1 VNDALLR
8 QETRRRRLA
17 EWLVTSPSLLWLVGL
32 VLVPTAI
39 VFVIALK
46 APDVDGGIGAGW
58 SLETLRSLARS
69 SYLRIAWRTLYLSFL
84 TTAGCMLLAV
94 PTGYYIAR
102 VEEKWRQT
110 LLLLVVIPFW
120 TSFLIRIFAWK
131 VLLHPEGPVKAA
143 LAWLHL
149 VPPDAGLL
157 YNPGAV
163 LLVMIY
169 TSLPFAIL
177 PVYAAAEKLDYTLVE
192 AARDL
197 GATPLGAFFRVFVPG
212 ISRGLV
218 AATLLVFIPS
228 LGSYIIPDLVGSPSS
243 EMLGN
248 VIAQRV
254 FVDRNLP
261 HASALAAVLTVAV
274 LAPMLAVLVLRRNG
288 GAAAPPPRGT
298 P

>member
-1 VNDALLR
+1 VNAAPLR
-8 QETRRRRLA
+8 RQGPGRRVG
-17 EWLVTSPSLLWLVGL
+17 EWLLSSPSLLWLTGL

-39 VFVIALK
+39 VFLIALRP
-46 APDVDGGIGAGW
+46 PDVDGGIGSGW
-58 SLETLRSLARS
+58 SLETLRALARA
-69 SYLRIAWRTLYLSFL
+69 SYARIAWRTFYLSFL
-84 TTAGCMLLAV
+84 TTLGCMVLAV
-94 PTGYYIAR
+94 PCGYFIGRADR
-102 VEEKWRQT
+102 RWRQT

-131 VLLHPEGPVKAA
+131 VLLHPDGTIKVV
-143 LAWLHL
+143 L
-149 VPPDAGLL
+149 VGLGLLPASAGLL
-157 YNPGAV
+157 YNAGAV

-177 PVYAAAEKLDYTLVE
+177 PVYAAAERFDFTLVE

-197 GATPLGAFFRVFVPG
+197 GATPLGAFARVFVPG
-212 ISRGLV
+212 IRKGLL

-254 FVDRNLP
+254 FVERNLP
-261 HASALAAVLTVAV
+261 HASALAGVLTVAV
-274 LAPMLAVLVLRRNG
+274 LAPMLAVLFLRRAG
-288 GAAAPPPRGT
+288 GAAPRTTGAQ
-298 P
+298 

>member
-1 VNDALLR
+1 VTSGQPAP
-8 QETRRRRLA
+8 EERRRLN
-17 EWLVTSPSLLWLVGL
+17 EWLLTAPSLLWLAVL

-39 VFVIALK
+39 VFVIAFK
-46 APDVDGGIGAGW
+46 PPDIDGGIGAGW
-58 SLETLRSLARS
+58 TVATLRSLARS
-69 SYLRIAWRTLYLSFL
+69 SYARIAWRTLYLSFL

-94 PTGYYIAR
+94 PTGYFIAR
-102 VEEKWRQT
+102 VDRAWRQP

-131 VLLHPEGPVKAA
+131 VLLHPDGPVKAA
-143 LAWLHL
+143 LAWLGL
-149 VPPDAGLL
+149 VPPNAGLL
-157 YNPGAV
+157 YNAGAV

-254 FVDRNLP
+254 FVERNLP

-274 LAPMLAVLVLRRNG
+274 LAPMLAVLLLRRNG
-288 GAAAPPPRGT
+288 EVGAAQSRG
-298 P
+298 PL

>member
-1 VNDALLR
+1 MKAVLNR
-8 QETRRRRLA
+8 QAARRRRLG
-17 EWLVTSPSLLWLVGL
+17 EWALTAPSLLWLSAL

-39 VFVIALK
+39 VFVIAVK
-46 APDVDGGIGAGW
+46 PPDVDGGIGAGW
-58 SLETLRSLARS
+58 SLETLRSLVRS
-69 SYLRIAWRTLYLSFL
+69 SYARFAWRTLYLSFL
-84 TTAGCMLLAV
+84 TTVGCMLLAV
-94 PTGYYIAR
+94 PCGYCIAR
-102 VEEKWRQT
+102 ADRRWRQT

-131 VLLHPEGPVKAA
+131 VLLHPDGA
-143 LAWLHL
+143 LKSALVWLGL
-149 VPPDAGLL
+149 VPASAGLL
-157 YNPGAV
+157 YNAGAV

-212 ISRGLV
+212 ISRGLI

-228 LGSYIIPDLVGSPSS
+228 LGSYIIPDLVGGPSS

-254 FVDRNLP
+254 FVERNLP

-274 LAPMLAVLVLRRNG
+274 LAPMLIVLLRRNG
-288 GAAAPPPRGT
+288 DAVAAPPKGT

>member
-1 VNDALLR
+1 MTAARLR
-8 QETRRRRLA
+8 QEAHRRRAA
-17 EWLVTSPSLLWLVGL
+17 EWALSAPSLAWLAGL

-39 VFVIALK
+39 VFLIAVK
-46 APDVDGGIGAGW
+46 PPDIDGGIGAGW

-69 SYLRIAWRTLYLSFL
+69 SYARIAWRTLWLSFL
-84 TTAGCMLLAV
+84 TTASCMVLAV
-94 PTGYYIAR
+94 PTGYCIAR
-102 VEEKWRQT
+102 ADRRWRRT

-131 VLLHPEGPVKAA
+131 VLLHPDGAIKAA
-143 LAWLHL
+143 LVWLGV
-149 VPPDAGLL
+149 VPASAGLL
-157 YNPGAV
+157 YNAGAV

-177 PVYAAAEKLDYTLVE
+177 PVYAAAEKLDYALVE

-197 GATPLGAFFRVFVPG
+197 GASPFGAFVRVFVPG
-212 ISRGLV
+212 IRRGLL

-228 LGSYIIPDLVGSPSS
+228 LGSYIIPDLVGGPSS

-248 VIAQRV
+248 VIAQRI

-261 HASALAAVLTVAV
+261 HAAALAALLTAAV
-274 LAPMLAVLVLRRNG
+274 LAPMLAVLLLRRNG
-288 GAAAPPPRGT
+288 EAAAGPPRGT
-298 P
+298 G

>member
-1 VNDALLR
+1 MTAALQRL
-8 QETRRRRLA
+8 EARRRRVA
-17 EWLVTSPSLLWLVGL
+17 EWALSAPSLAWLAGL

-39 VFVIALK
+39 VFVIAVK
-46 APDVDGGIGAGW
+46 PPDIDGGIGAGW

-69 SYLRIAWRTLYLSFL
+69 SYARIAWRTLWLSFL

-94 PTGYYIAR
+94 PTGYCIAR
-102 VEEKWRQT
+102 APRRWRQT

-131 VLLHPEGPVKAA
+131 VLLHPDGPVKAV
-143 LAWLHL
+143 L
-149 VPPDAGLL
+149 VRLGVVPESAGLL
-157 YNPGAV
+157 YNAGAV

-177 PVYAAAEKLDYTLVE
+177 PVYAAAEKLDFALVE

-197 GATPLGAFFRVFVPG
+197 GASAFGAFRRVFVPG
-212 ISRGLV
+212 IRRGLL

-228 LGSYIIPDLVGSPSS
+228 LGSYIIPDLVGGPSS

-261 HASALAAVLTVAV
+261 HAAALAALLTAVV
-274 LAPMLAVLVLRRNG
+274 LAPMLAVLLLRRNG
-288 GAAAPPPRGT
+288 EAAAGPARGT

>member
-1 VNDALLR
+1 VNAAELR
-8 QETRRRRLA
+8 QEARRRRLG
-17 EWLVTSPSLLWLVGL
+17 EWLVTSPSLLWLAGL

-39 VFVIALK
+39 VFVIAFK
-46 APDVDGGIGAGW
+46 PPDIDGGIGAGW
-58 SLETLRSLARS
+58 SLATLASLARS
-69 SYLRIAWRTLYLSFL
+69 TYARIAWRTLYLSFL

-94 PTGYYIAR
+94 PCGYYIAR
-102 VEEKWRQT
+102 ADRRWRQT

-131 VLLHPEGPVKAA
+131 VLLHPDGAIKGV
-143 LAWLHL
+143 LAWLGL
-149 VPPDAGLL
+149 VPADAGLL
-157 YNPGAV
+157 YNAGAV

-177 PVYAAAEKLDYTLVE
+177 PVYAAAEKLDYALVE

-212 ISRGLV
+212 IRRGLL

-254 FVDRNLP
+254 FVERNLP

-274 LAPMLAVLVLRRNG
+274 LAPMLAVLLLRRNG
-288 GAAAPPPRGT
+288 EVGAPPAKGT

>member
-1 VNDALLR
+1 VTAALQRL
-8 QETRRRRLA
+8 EARRRRVA
-17 EWLVTSPSLLWLVGL
+17 EWALSAPSLTWLAGL

-39 VFVIALK
+39 VFVIAVK
-46 APDVDGGIGAGW
+46 PPDVDGGIGAGW

-69 SYLRIAWRTLYLSFL
+69 SYVRIAWRTLWLAFL
-84 TTAGCMLLAV
+84 TTVGCMVLAV
-94 PTGYYIAR
+94 PTGYCIAR
-102 VEEKWRQT
+102 ADRRWRQT

-131 VLLHPEGPVKAA
+131 VLLHPDGPVKAV
-143 LAWLHL
+143 L
-149 VPPDAGLL
+149 VRLGVVPDSAGLL
-157 YNPGAV
+157 YNAGAV

-177 PVYAAAEKLDYTLVE
+177 PVYAAAEKLDFALVE

-197 GATPLGAFFRVFVPG
+197 GASAFGAFLRVFVPG
-212 ISRGLV
+212 IRRGLL

-228 LGSYIIPDLVGSPSS
+228 LGSFIIPDLVGGPSS

-261 HASALAAVLTVAV
+261 HAGALAALLTMAV
-274 LAPMLAVLVLRRNG
+274 LAPMLAVLLLRRNG
-288 GAAAPPPRGT
+288 DATATAPRGT